1 MGQVVGQ
8 STRDG
13 GEPQSEP
20 VGNDNLLATIFDTL
34 LDLPQVRLLPGLP
47 NDVLRLM
54 TSGAPIAGLS

>member
-1 MGQVVGQ
+1 MGQVIGQ

-20 VGNDNLLATIFDTL
+20 VGNENLIATIFATM

-54 TSGAPIAGLS
+54 TSGHPIPGLS